1 MTTPAANP
9 TPAPTT
15 SRWTFGR
22 VAALAAMLMILPV
35 VALFVTALVLAMVN
49 AEGSAAFFSYLR
61 DILIVAMCLQGV
73 LVVVALAVLIVQVA
87 RFVNLLRSEARPL
100 AEHARETLKTVRSTT
115 QFVSEQAVEPI
126 VSAKSWLTGIKTFF
140 ALMTNTR
147 ALVALFRS
155 RKDRPS

>member
-9 TPAPTT
+9 TPAPAT
-15 SRWTFGR
+15 SRWTFNR
-22 VAALAAMLMILPV
+22 VVGLAAVLMIVPV
-35 VALFVTALVLAMVN
+35 VALFVVGLVLAVVN

-61 DILIVAMCLQGV
+61 DILIAAMCLQGV
-73 LVVVALAVLIVQVA
+73 LIVVALAVLVAQVA

-126 VSAKSWLTGIKTFF
+126 VSAKSWFAGVRTFF
-140 ALMTNTR
+140 ALITNTR
-147 ALVALFRS
+147 ALAALFRS
-155 RKDRPS
+155 RKDAS

>member
-9 TPAPTT
+9 TPAPAT
-15 SRWTFGR
+15 SRWTFNR
-22 VAALAAMLMILPV
+22 VVGLAAVLMIVPV
-35 VALFVTALVLAMVN
+35 VALFVVGLVVN

-61 DILIVAMCLQGV
+61 DILIAAMCLQGV
-73 LVVVALAVLIVQVA
+73 LIVVALAVLVAQVA

-126 VSAKSWLTGIKTFF
+126 VSAKSWFAGVRTFF
-140 ALMTNTR
+140 ALITNTR
-147 ALVALFRS
+147 ALAALFRS
-155 RKDRPS
+155 RKDAS